1 MNMKKIDKTNLA
13 IINELIRNSRVS
25 DRQLAKKL
33 KISQP
38 TVSRRIKELD
48 KERMLEYTAVP
59 DLRKLGFEIIA
70 FTFGK
75 WDRQQFPD
83 TRVEEMRDFISKHP
97 NIIFVSTG
105 QGEGWDRVGI
115 SVHRNYSEYHK
126 LIQEFKSTW
135 GQYFGTFCSFI
146 VSLQSDN
153 VLRSL
158 SFKWLTDALK
168 EENL

>member
-1 MNMKKIDKTNLA
+1 
-13 IINELIRNSRVS
+13 
-25 DRQLAKKL
+25 
-33 KISQP
+33 
-38 TVSRRIKELD
+38 
-48 KERMLEYTAVP
+48 
-59 DLRKLGFEIIA
+59 
-70 FTFGK
+70 
-75 WDRQQFPD
+75 
-83 TRVEEMRDFISKHP
+83 MRDFISKHP